1 MKNRNRRAHD
11 RNAKKPS
18 LISKGSF
25 ISGVIKGTAPV
36 IVLGTVEGDCEIE
49 NALSIEITGE
59 WIGSI
64 RAQSVIINGSVKG
77 NVFTET
83 ILEVG
88 STGKIQGNV
97 TAGTLAIASGAEID
111 GDIIMANEE
120 EPVYFEE
127 KRSNA

>member
-1 MKNRNRRAHD
+1 MKG
-11 RNAKKPS
+11 
-18 LISKGSF
+18 I
-25 ISGVIKGTAPV
+25 
-36 IVLGTVEGDCEIE
+36 CEIE
-49 NALSIEITGE
+49 NALNIEIRGE

-64 RAQSVIINGSVKG
+64 RALSVIVNGSVKG

-83 ILEVG
+83 KLEVG

-120 EPVYFEE
+120 ELVYFEE
-127 KRSNA
+127 KRSYT